1 MILNCGFGEDSWESL
16 GLQGDST
23 SSSFRTWIFIGRT
36 DAEAETPI
44 LQPPAV
50 KSWCIWKDPDAGKDW
65 RQEEKGIKQR
75 LGWLDGITNSM
86 DLSLS
91 KLQDLVMNRE
101 DWHAAVHEVAKSW
114 IQLSDWTKLN
124 WNTTLKGSTH
134 DKFSQADMCY
144 GDLKQDFFCTS
155 WSTCYKS
162 NTAVSPNMYFHLE
175 YYHPYLGWLL
185 PVQTSLPQ
193 RGISLT
199 NYLGMNCPPNPLLYL
214 SMYDITFFI
223 HF

>member
-1 MILNCGFGEDSWESL
+1 
-16 GLQGDST
+16 
-23 SSSFRTWIFIGRT
+23 
-36 DAEAETPI
+36 
-44 LQPPAV
+44 
-50 KSWCIWKDPDAGKDW
+50 
-65 RQEEKGIKQR
+65 
-75 LGWLDGITNSM
+75 
-86 DLSLS
+86 
-91 KLQDLVMNRE
+91 MNRE

-124 WNTTLKGSTH
+124 WNTTLKGSAH
-134 DKFSQADMCY
+134 DKLSQADMCY

-175 YYHPYLGWLL
+175 YYHSYLGWLL

-199 NYLGMNCPPNPLLYL
+199 NYLGMNCPPTPYCIYQCMILRFLFISSFL
-214 SMYDITFFI
+214 SPPIIEAHTNISSRRIWTLSTLITITVTAIPYPFPTHAYSAI
-223 HF
+223 WQGTT

>member
-1 MILNCGFGEDSWESL
+1 
-16 GLQGDST
+16 
-23 SSSFRTWIFIGRT
+23 
-36 DAEAETPI
+36 
-44 LQPPAV
+44 
-50 KSWCIWKDPDAGKDW
+50 
-65 RQEEKGIKQR
+65 
-75 LGWLDGITNSM
+75 
-86 DLSLS
+86 
-91 KLQDLVMNRE
+91 MNRE

-124 WNTTLKGSTH
+124 WNTTLKGSAH
-134 DKFSQADMCY
+134 DKLSQADMCY

-185 PVQTSLPQ
+185 PVQTSLTQ

-199 NYLGMNCPPNPLLYL
+199 NYLGMNCPPTPYCIYQCMILCFVFISSFL
-214 SMYDITFFI
+214 SPPITEAHTNISSRRIWTLSTLITITVTAIPYPFPTHAYSAI
-223 HF
+223 WQGTT